1 MNNKV
6 LGDEAC
12 YVIDRMNQPQFIGN
26 TLEKPQILLKRTEV
40 CDTQFEKE
48 QLTQDVNYK
57 TGDNVSMKMAE
68 ARMEQQ
74 KAYAVA
80 LRVDQIDYFL
90 NFLESPGVLFANNPI
105 TADGN
110 LIIKNFPQ
118 KNYSGVIIL
127 LTSLESNSQE
137 FCPFPY

>member
-1 MNNKV
+1 M
-6 LGDEAC
+6 
-12 YVIDRMNQPQFIGN
+12 
-26 TLEKPQILLKRTEV
+26 
-40 CDTQFEKE
+40 
-48 QLTQDVNYK
+48 NYK

-68 ARMEQQ
+68 VRMEQQ

-110 LIIKNFPQ
+110 LIIKNFP
-118 KNYSGVIIL
+118 
-127 LTSLESNSQE
+127 
-137 FCPFPY
+137 

>member
-1 MNNKV
+1 
-6 LGDEAC
+6 
-12 YVIDRMNQPQFIGN
+12 
-26 TLEKPQILLKRTEV
+26 
-40 CDTQFEKE
+40 
-48 QLTQDVNYK
+48 
-57 TGDNVSMKMAE
+57 MKMAE

-110 LIIKNFPQ
+110 LIIKNFP
-118 KNYSGVIIL
+118 
-127 LTSLESNSQE
+127 
-137 FCPFPY
+137 